1 MGSAAD
7 VLDQIS
13 RHYYEPVDDAELFQ
27 GAVQGMVEHLKEQYH
42 DDHSEYITPAEQREF
57 DKEINQEFE
66 GIGVEVQLD
75 PKTKELTVFSPLVGS
90 PAYEAGIRAGDK
102 ILKIDGRSTQGMS
115 LHDSMEAMHG
125 PPGQPVTLSILHE
138 GDKQPVEI
146 PVVRRM
152 VQVETVRGDTRN
164 KDGSWNFFLPGH
176 ERVGYVRV
184 TGFAEKTS
192 ADLREAL
199 DWLTA
204 HHMRGLVLDLRDN
217 RGGLLETAKEV
228 CDMLISSGVIV
239 STRGRDKQV
248 LSVIKASGKG
258 PFTDFPMA
266 VLINQD
272 SASAS
277 EIVAACLQDH
287 HRAVIVGQRSYGKGT
302 VQELIDLGDRRGEL
316 KLTVA
321 SYWRPSEKNIHRRH
335 GATEDDVWGVLPDE
349 GYKVVMS
356 DADRKQYSR
365 WRQERDVYGPAG
377 EKKHLSEPFVDR
389 PLEKAVECV
398 ESRRK

>member
-1 MGSAAD
+1 
-7 VLDQIS
+7 
-13 RHYYEPVDDAELFQ
+13 
-27 GAVQGMVEHLKEQYH
+27 
-42 DDHSEYITPAEQREF
+42 
-57 DKEINQEFE
+57 
-66 GIGVEVQLD
+66 
-75 PKTKELTVFSPLVGS
+75 
-90 PAYEAGIRAGDK
+90 
-102 ILKIDGRSTQGMS
+102 
-115 LHDSMEAMHG
+115 
-125 PPGQPVTLSILHE
+125 
-138 GDKQPVEI
+138 
-146 PVVRRM
+146 M

-164 KDGSWNFFLPGH
+164 ADGSWNFFLPGH
-176 ERVGYVRV
+176 ERIGYVRI

-192 ADLREAL
+192 ADLRKAL

-217 RGGLLETAKEV
+217 PGGLLDTAKEV

-248 LSVIKASGKG
+248 LSVVKASGKG
-258 PFTDFPMA
+258 PFTDFPLA
-266 VLINQD
+266 VVINQN

-287 HRAVIVGQRSYGKGT
+287 HRATIVGQRSYGKGT

-335 GATEDDVWGVLPDE
+335 GATDDDVWGVLPDE
-349 GYKVVMS
+349 GCKVLVS
-356 DADRKQYSR
+356 DADHKQYFR

-377 EKKHLSEPFVDR
+377 ETKHPPEPLVDR

-398 ESRRK
+398 EKK